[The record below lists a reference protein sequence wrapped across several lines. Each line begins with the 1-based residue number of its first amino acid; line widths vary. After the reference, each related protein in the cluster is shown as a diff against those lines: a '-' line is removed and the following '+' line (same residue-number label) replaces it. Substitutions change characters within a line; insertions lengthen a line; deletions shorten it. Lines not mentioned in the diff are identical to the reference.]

1 MKQKTIHLAR
11 AAMTLLLVM
20 LCTMGAW
27 AAQTPVSLSDDGA
40 GGWFINMPAKGT
52 ATSVAN
58 AAVLT
63 LTADDISAGK
73 IPFKLYDDGGKDAN
87 YSHSYSGYLIITAP
101 EGYVPQLSGSVKTE
115 SCCDYMRVCNG
126 TTTDNQLG
134 GEYKGSMTV
143 GPLRSNSQS
152 MLIYFGSDGS
162 VHDTGLDLSY
172 GGAC

>member
-73 IPFKLYDDGGKDAN
+73 IPFKLYDDGGKDGGDDVKTHDLGAD
-87 YSHSYSGYLIITAP
+87 A
-101 EGYVPQLSGSVKTE
+101 PQLADVPDIGNAADDGE
-115 SCCDYMRVCNG
+115 ENQG
-126 TTTDNQLG
+126 HDNHLNQPQEDIAHRLQ
-134 GEYKGSMTV
+134 E
-143 GPLRSNSQS
+143 
-152 MLIYFGSDGS
+152 
-162 VHDTGLDLSY
+162 
-172 GGAC
+172 